1 MSIAVLVAPTVLQ
14 CSPTFE
20 RGLQGTGYQE
30 AFFHELPEKEELM
43 KVLVATDGSEH
54 SMKAV
59 NRALEL
65 AMKEG
70 AEVTL
75 MSVAYYA
82 REDLDEMPAN
92 IQEKLESHAAE
103 ALKKAKAVFDEKSVQ
118 VETLLEAGFVPAN
131 NIIRRAEEGQ
141 FERILLGS
149 TGISGLKRVFI
160 GSTAAKVVANAPCS
174 VTVVR

>member
-1 MSIAVLVAPTVLQ
+1 
-14 CSPTFE
+14 
-20 RGLQGTGYQE
+20 
-30 AFFHELPEKEELM
+30 M

-59 NRALEL
+59 DRAVEL
-65 AMKEG
+65 ALKEE
-70 AEVTL
+70 ADITV

-82 REDLDEMPAN
+82 KEDLDEMPLN
-92 IQEKLESHAAE
+92 IQEKLESQAAE
-103 ALKKAKAVFDEKSVQ
+103 ALRRAKAVFDKHSVP
-118 VETLLEAGFVPAN
+118 VKTLLEAGFVPAN
-131 NIIRRAEEGQ
+131 NIIRVAEEGK
-141 FERILLGS
+141 FDRILLGS

>member
-1 MSIAVLVAPTVLQ
+1 
-14 CSPTFE
+14 
-20 RGLQGTGYQE
+20 
-30 AFFHELPEKEELM
+30 M

-59 NRALEL
+59 DRAVEL
-65 AMKEG
+65 ALKEG
-70 AEVTL
+70 ADITV

-82 REDLDEMPAN
+82 KEDLDEMPLN
-92 IQEKLESHAAE
+92 IQEKLESQAAE
-103 ALKKAKAVFDEKSVQ
+103 ALRRAKAVFDKHSVP
-118 VETLLEAGFVPAN
+118 VKTLLEAGFVPAN
-131 NIIRRAEEGQ
+131 NIIRVAEEGK
-141 FERILLGS
+141 FDRILLGS